1 MSAGALQIAVTR
13 LTVAEPYY
21 EQVASRLAGIIALD
35 ARVTLEEI
43 AYVTGLLETMPWRP
57 QAARE
62 LRALLEQSDE
72 TRPVGRAAP
81 VHANDAFSPWCR
93 SPRRGSRPGS

>member
-35 ARVTLEEI
+35 ARPTVEEI
-43 AYVTGLLETMPWRP
+43 AYVAGLLEAM
-57 QAARE
+57 
-62 LRALLEQSDE
+62 S
-72 TRPVGRAAP
+72 
-81 VHANDAFSPWCR
+81 C
-93 SPRRGSRPGS
+93 